1 MSETSPLLEI
11 RHVSKTYDLDRSLS
25 DVLARKPQAQLA
37 ALRDVSLTV
46 RPNEI
51 LGVVGESGCGK
62 STLGRCIVGLDR
74 ADHGTFAWQGGA
86 FATDRSARARQIQMV
101 FQDPYA
107 SLNPNWKVGSLVAEG
122 MRVHDVVP
130 PHQRR
135 DRAAELLERCGLPG
149 NVLDRYP
156 HEFSGGQRQRICI
169 ARALAVEPR
178 ILILDEPVSALDVSI
193 QAQILLLLQ
202 QLQRDMGLTY
212 VFISH
217 DLAVVSQM
225 CDRVAVMKAGKFV
238 EVGPI
243 ADVIH
248 RPRDPYTQAL
258 IGATPV
264 PDPSKRRKSTHQGRT
279 IT

>member
-1 MSETSPLLEI
+1 MTEAVPVIEVADLRLSFLSGHGFS
-11 RHVSKTYDLDRSLS
+11 RNRKTVKAVDGITFS
-25 DVLARKPQAQLA
+25 VARG
-37 ALRDVSLTV
+37 STFG
-46 RPNEI
+46 I
-51 LGVVGESGCGK
+51 VGESGSGK
-62 STLGRCIVGLDR
+62 SSIARLLCRLER
-74 ADHGTFAWQGGA
+74 ADSGRISIEGHDVPALRGA
-86 FATDRSARARQIQMV
+86 ELLAFRRALQMV

-107 SLNPNWKVGSLVAEG
+107 SLDPNWKVGTLVAEG
-122 MRVHDVVP
+122 MRVHDIVP
-130 PHQRR
+130 RRQRR
-135 DRAAELLERCGLPG
+135 DRAAELLERCGLSG
-149 NVLDRYP
+149 DTVDRFP

-217 DLAVVSQM
+217 DLAVVDQM

-243 ADVIH
+243 ADVIQ
-248 RPRDPYTQAL
+248 RPQHPYTQAL

-264 PDPSKRRKSTHQGRT
+264 PEPRRRRKLSPRGRNSS
-279 IT
+279 

>member
-1 MSETSPLLEI
+1 MNDKSPVIE
-11 RHVSKTYDLDRSLS
+11 VSDLRLNYLS
-25 DVLARKPQAQLA
+25 GHGFSRNRRIVKAVDGVGFSVARG
-37 ALRDVSLTV
+37 STFG
-46 RPNEI
+46 I
-51 LGVVGESGCGK
+51 VGESGSGK
-62 STLGRCIVGLDR
+62 SSVARLLCRLERPNSGHILVEGRDVPTLKGADILAFRR
-74 ADHGTFAWQGGA
+74 AL
-86 FATDRSARARQIQMV
+86 QMV

>member
-1 MSETSPLLEI
+1 MTNTSPVIEVEDLRLSFLSGHGFA
-11 RHVSKTYDLDRSLS
+11 RNRRVVKAVDGVSFSVPRGT
-25 DVLARKPQAQLA
+25 
-37 ALRDVSLTV
+37 TFG
-46 RPNEI
+46 I
-51 LGVVGESGCGK
+51 VGESGSGK
-62 STLGRCIVGLDR
+62 SSIARLLCRLERPDSGHIRVEGQDVTALGRTDTLAFRR
-74 ADHGTFAWQGGA
+74 AL
-86 FATDRSARARQIQMV
+86 QMV

-107 SLNPNWKVGSLVAEG
+107 SLNPNWKIGSLIAEG

-130 PHQRR
+130 RHQRR
-135 DRAAELLERCGLPG
+135 DRSAELLERCGLSG
-149 NVLDRYP
+149 NIVDRHP

-217 DLAVVSQM
+217 DLAVVDQM
-225 CDRVAVMKAGKFV
+225 CDRVAVMKAGQFV

-243 ADVIH
+243 AEVIH
-248 RPRDPYTQAL
+248 RPQHPYTQTL
-258 IGATPV
+258 IGATPI
-264 PDPSKRRKSTHQGRT
+264 PDPDRRRRPSHQGRT
-279 IT
+279 TT